1 MQSVKV
7 GQLRRWKTS
16 GHLFLLVSELPGN
29 PDNSRSRDFVRWT
42 ILIEDWS
49 DWDFEN
55 DIVENSVVVSEAR

>member
-16 GHLFLLVSELPGN
+16 GYLFLLVGELPGN

-42 ILIEDWS
+42 FLIEDWS